1 LGVRIPP
8 GAPQPISG
16 SRYNN
21 PGCLKFSNWQ
31 RVYGAVPGINNFAKF
46 PTYGLGKQA
55 QLRLLRSAMT
65 GRMVSYYRPEM
76 SIDAFIRAYA
86 SSSPEIE
93 KKNYV
98 IRVCADLKIS
108 FATPIKTLL

>member
-1 LGVRIPP
+1 M
-8 GAPQPISG
+8 PQI
-16 SRYNN
+16 
-21 PGCLKFSNWQ
+21 LKLAEGLWGGPWNKQFCQ
-31 RVYGAVPGINNFAKF
+31 VPE
-46 PTYGLGKQA
+46 
-55 QLRLLRSAMT
+55 LRLGQASSAPVAQIRYDRKD
-65 GRMVSYYRPEM
+65 GFVLSARDEH
-76 SIDAFIRAYA
+76 DAFIRAYA